1 MAELGNVKIANEVVS
16 IIAGIAA
23 SEVEGVHEMNGG
35 VVEGLTGIL
44 GKKNFTKGVKV
55 EVGEKEC
62 SVDVYLTMEYGV
74 SIPKVSERVQ
84 ENVIKAINTMTG
96 LKVVEV
102 NVYVQGVY
110 IKKEEKQEEKEVE
123 NIIEDDIE
131 LS

>member
-23 SEVEGVHEMNGG
+23 SEVEGVYEMNGG
-35 VVEGLTGIL
+35 MVEGITGIL

-74 SIPKVSERVQ
+74 SIPEVSERVQ
-84 ENVIKAINTMTG
+84 ENVINAINKMTG
-96 LKVVEV
+96 LKVTEV
-102 NVYVQGVY
+102 NIFVQGVY
-110 IKKEEKQEEKEVE
+110 IKKEIPTEKVQEEVTEE
-123 NIIEDDIE
+123 NIEIK
-131 LS
+131 

>member
-23 SEVEGVHEMNGG
+23 SEVEGVYEMNGG

-44 GKKNFTKGVKV
+44 GKKNLTKGVKV

-74 SIPKVSERVQ
+74 SIPDVSEKVQ
-84 ENVIKAINTMTG
+84 ENVIKSINTMTG

-102 NVYVQGVY
+102 NIFVQGVY
-110 IKKEEKQEEKEVE
+110 IKKDEPVVKVQEEVSET
-123 NIIEDDIE
+123 DIE
-131 LS
+131 LK